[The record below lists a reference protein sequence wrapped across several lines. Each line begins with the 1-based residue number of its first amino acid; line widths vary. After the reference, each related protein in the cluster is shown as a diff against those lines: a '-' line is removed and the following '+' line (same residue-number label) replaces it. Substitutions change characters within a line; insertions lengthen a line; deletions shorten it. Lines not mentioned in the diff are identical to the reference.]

1 MVHINYK
8 ANGLAWAGITK
19 ATAMREECENGEVRL
34 SFVGGRRWRAP
45 RYEFKASNP
54 EGKECLCGRPLA
66 CVGLEKLTWMDWSSE
81 EEEEEEEEEDEEE
94 E

>member
-1 MVHINYK
+1 
-8 ANGLAWAGITK
+8 
-19 ATAMREECENGEVRL
+19 
-34 SFVGGRRWRAP
+34 
-45 RYEFKASNP
+45 
-54 EGKECLCGRPLA
+54 LCGRPLA